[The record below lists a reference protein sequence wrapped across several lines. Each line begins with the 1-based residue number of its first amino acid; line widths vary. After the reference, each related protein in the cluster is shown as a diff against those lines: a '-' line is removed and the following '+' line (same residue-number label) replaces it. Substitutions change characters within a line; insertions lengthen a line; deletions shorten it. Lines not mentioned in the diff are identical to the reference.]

1 MNFYY
6 HEPLLPLLE
15 NFELFNIFYK
25 KKQNKEFESS
35 DDICFLGKKKKNKFM
50 KFSLGATIVAFRS
63 KMECQG

>member
-25 KKQNKEFESS
+25 KKQNKEFESF
-35 DDICFLGKKKKNKFM
+35 DDICFLGKKKKKT
-50 KFSLGATIVAFRS
+50 SL
-63 KMECQG
+63 